1 MQKRVVE
8 YLQQMQS
15 RELIEGQELFQE
27 GAPPDDTMYF
37 LLAGEVG
44 IFKKRPEGERR
55 INSLSARAFFG
66 EMALVNNRP
75 RLATARVISSRARV
89 AVMNKDILLKLAGS
103 SPQLLFNLLKYSVTR
118 LLAGEDKLQ
127 RVKEELRSEKKAR
140 GLA

>member
-37 LLAGEVG
+37 LLSGEVG

-55 INSLSARAFFG
+55 INSLSAGSFFG
-66 EMALVNNRP
+66 EMALVNSRP

-127 RVKEELRSEKKAR
+127 RVKEELRNEKKAR
-140 GLA
+140 GMA